1 MKRHVK
7 DIPEPVTLRI
17 GEMIG
22 SSYCV
27 SSRDGERIYK
37 QVAPLVES
45 NTPVV
50 ISFEGVEIIIAAFL
64 NVAVGQLYGKFDRD
78 YIEKLISYQ
87 ELSDQDM
94 DLVRRVTKNAEIY
107 FSRKSAYDR
116 AWKEELGDSI
126 ED

>member
-7 DIPEPVTLRI
+7 DLPEAVTLRI

-45 NTPVV
+45 NTPVI
-50 ISFEGVEIIIAAFL
+50 ISFEGVKLIIAAFL
-64 NVAVGQLYGKFDRD
+64 NVAVGQLYGKFDKD
-78 YIEKLISYQ
+78 YIAKLISYQ
-87 ELSDQDM
+87 GLSDQDV
-94 DLVRRVTKNAEIY
+94 DLVRRVMKNAEIY
-107 FSRKSAYDR
+107 FSRRSAYDR
-116 AWKEELGDSI
+116 AWKEELCDSF
-126 ED
+126 DD